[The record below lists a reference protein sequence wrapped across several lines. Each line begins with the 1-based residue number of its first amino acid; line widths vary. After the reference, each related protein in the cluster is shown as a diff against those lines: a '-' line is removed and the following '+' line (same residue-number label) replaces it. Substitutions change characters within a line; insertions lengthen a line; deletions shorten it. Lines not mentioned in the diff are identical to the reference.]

1 MTNEDT
7 QFVNS
12 WWGQVKALVLQP
24 APDTG
29 DRGVTQVS
37 SSRCHAD
44 TESSLAREELARIA
58 EDARLMSE
66 YWDEQ
71 DEAARAD
78 DEPAKLPRNG

>member
-1 MTNEDT
+1 M
-7 QFVNS
+7 
-12 WWGQVKALVLQP
+12 KAFFLQP

-44 TESSLAREELARIA
+44 TESRLAREELARIA

-71 DEAARAD
+71 DEAARAV
-78 DEPAKLPRNG
+78 PRNGMTAQRTRNWLHRTLHRSAGG